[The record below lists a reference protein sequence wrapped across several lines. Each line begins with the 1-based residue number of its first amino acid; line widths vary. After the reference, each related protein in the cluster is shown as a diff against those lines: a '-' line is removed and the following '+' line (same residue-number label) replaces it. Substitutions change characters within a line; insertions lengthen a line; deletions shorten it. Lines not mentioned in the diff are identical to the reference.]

1 MVDDVGGSDVFG
13 DENNGGFSWINNW
26 IKGTWVEEVEHY
38 LHYVGGGAGALALT
52 GVAAVSALY
61 LASRPTGE
69 EPLVPLEQQCKIV
82 GCKSSR
88 IRYTHQG
95 IENSDKMVDDVGG
108 SDVFGDENNGGFSW
122 INNWIK
128 GTWVEEVEHYLHYVG
143 GGAGA
148 LALTGV
154 AAVSALYL
162 ASRPTGEEPLVP
174 LEQQCKIVGG
184 SENIHVSRFCKEA
197 EEGKYISYI
206 DEDTRTL
213 YDTFRKGA
221 KVSNNGPCLGW
232 RETTTSPYT
241 WLNYNETLLRARNF
255 GSGLVGL
262 GLNPGPETL
271 IGVYAQN
278 CPEWILT
285 EQGAYCYGMV
295 IVPLYDTLGPRLAL
309 LS

>member
-1 MVDDVGGSDVFG
+1 
-13 DENNGGFSWINNW
+13 
-26 IKGTWVEEVEHY
+26 
-38 LHYVGGGAGALALT
+38 
-52 GVAAVSALY
+52 
-61 LASRPTGE
+61 
-69 EPLVPLEQQCKIV
+69 
-82 GCKSSR
+82 
-88 IRYTHQG
+88 
-95 IENSDKMVDDVGG
+95 MVDDVGG

-295 IVPLYDTLGPRLAL
+295 IVPLYDTLGPEACAFIIKQAEISVVICEDDRKAGLLLDRSPRCLKRLVTIKDVRPATTQRAKNL
-309 LS
+309 GMEILRFEDVEKTGAVLGHKEQPPKPSYVFRTTYFVHEHGQNEFYHGQNNY